1 MDKKYFKF
9 EYFRGS
15 FDDSE
20 LLVEQGTFKVFELRI
35 RIEEELKLV
44 RSVIDDCVDD
54 GFVFVMLIEG
64 EGDVEFLMFGVGNDA
79 GGHGVL

>member
-1 MDKKYFKF
+1 M
-9 EYFRGS
+9 
-15 FDDSE
+15 
-20 LLVEQGTFKVFELRI
+20 
-35 RIEEELKLV
+35 V

-64 EGDVEFLMFGVGNDA
+64 EGDVEFLMFSVGNDA